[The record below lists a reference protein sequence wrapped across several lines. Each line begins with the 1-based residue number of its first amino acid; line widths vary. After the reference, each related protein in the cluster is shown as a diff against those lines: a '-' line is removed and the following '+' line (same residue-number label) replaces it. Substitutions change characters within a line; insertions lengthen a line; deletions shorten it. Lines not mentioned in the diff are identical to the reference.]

1 MINPKLVELQEK
13 QRRRSKTTDTSGDL
27 DLLIGDIH
35 HRPIVV
41 LSFIAVMLIGGL
53 GISLFSSTFTSI
65 ALVLIGTQSMILI
78 SISRSRAK
86 THNLNLPDILGV
98 ETPIALTMV
107 GLSVIARLRV

>member
-1 MINPKLVELQEK
+1 MKMINPKLVELQEK
-13 QRRRSKTTDTSGDL
+13 QRRRSKTTDTSGEL
-27 DLLIGDIH
+27 DLFIGDIH

-41 LSFIAVMLIGGL
+41 LSFIGVMLIGGI

-86 THNLNLPDILGV
+86 THNLNLPDILG
-98 ETPIALTMV
+98 
-107 GLSVIARLRV
+107 LSLIHI